1 MKLTITNGYEQ
12 IVLSEDEAYNLQEI
26 CLLAFKRRGVPVSS
40 GFAIKIENATLDG
53 FMFNI
58 VTAITESYPDLGVNQ
73 VHAKAFEVMA
83 EFLVLIGKVLV
94 NQHVKGLEPI
104 IDSRRLFLNWIRLGE
119 DHYNLR
125 HSRLI
130 PARKTA

>member
-1 MKLTITNGYEQ
+1 VKLTIANGYEQ

-26 CLLAFKRRGVPVSS
+26 CLLAFKRREVPVSG

-53 FMFNI
+53 FIFNI
-58 VTAITESYPDLGVNQ
+58 VTAITENYPDLGMSQ
-73 VHAKAFEVMA
+73 VHAKTFEVMA

-94 NQHVKGLEPI
+94 NQHVKDLEPI
-104 IDSRRLFLNWIRLGE
+104 IDSQRLFLNWIRLGE

-125 HSRLI
+125 HSGLS
-130 PARKTA
+130 PVRKVA